1 MFLARRPIHHHIRP
15 LPQKKA
21 TPKWYRAV
29 YCENLTGWSER
40 RRGIRDVAGAEC
52 LSILGCVYRR
62 GKGGRACQQTRPSEW
77 NFFLR
82 KPELPPRRDDQRRST
97 ALPM

>member
-29 YCENLTGWSER
+29 YRENLTEWSEQR
-40 RRGIRDVAGAEC
+40 RDIRDVAGAEC
-52 LSILGCVYRR
+52 LSILDCVYRR
-62 GKGGRACQQTRPSEW
+62 ESDVRQVHK
-77 NFFLR
+77 LR
-82 KPELPPRRDDQRRST
+82 RVG
-97 ALPM
+97 